1 MTDNPKSLT
10 QLFVKLFGNSYLID
24 EVIEQ
29 EYQCIV
35 KYQKQF
41 LFVNIR

>member
-1 MTDNPKSLT
+1 MSKENMQNFNKILDFF
-10 QLFVKLFGNSYLID
+10 FVKLFGNSYLID

-35 KYQKQF
+35 KYQK
-41 LFVNIR
+41 